1 MSVES
6 EILRIQRNVADT
18 YAAVAE
24 KGGTVPLQP
33 NSENLPAA
41 VSSIPAGG
49 SLVIQ
54 EYDTEDGWHVRKFS
68 DGYMEQ
74 TLKKELSDVIINT
87 EWGFGYNNGMSY
99 GPFQYPEAFAELYGV
114 SISGAGPQSTIVYSY
129 CDANKALHLTKTPGI
144 ALFRPTPV
152 TVGMDFYIWVTARG
166 RWK

>member
-74 TLKKELSDVIINT
+74 TLKKEIANVIINT
-87 EWGFGYNNGMSY
+87 SWGTGYNSGKNY
-99 GPFQYPEAFAELYGV
+99 GPFQYPEAFSELYGV
-114 SISGAGPQSTIVYSY
+114 NISGSGSAASMIITYYDTDKS
-129 CDANKALHLTKTPGI
+129 LRLTKTPGI
-144 ALFRPTPV
+144 GVFRPSPEN
-152 TVGMDFYIWVTARG
+152 VGMDFLFFITAKG